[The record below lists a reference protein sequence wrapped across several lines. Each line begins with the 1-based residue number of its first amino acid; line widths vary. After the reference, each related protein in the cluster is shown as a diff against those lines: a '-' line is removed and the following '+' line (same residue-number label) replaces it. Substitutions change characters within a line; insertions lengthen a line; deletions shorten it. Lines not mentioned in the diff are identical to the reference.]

1 MRVLGN
7 AQSAYALGQTQIS
20 LPDGRTVKLADL
32 GEVKDMFAEQ
42 RSVAKMAGREVLSIG
57 ISKAKGSSDVTVY
70 HEVRKVLDELHR
82 ENPDVAFQELFTSVV
97 YIEQQYESALHA
109 MMEGAV
115 LAVLVVFLFLRD
127 FRATIISALAI
138 PLSAIPTFWF
148 MDLMGFSLNTIS
160 LLALSLVVGI
170 IVDAAIV
177 AIEDLVRHMRSEEH
191 TSELQSLMRISYA
204 VFCLKKKKKKK
215 LRH

>member
-1 MRVLGN
+1 
-7 AQSAYALGQTQIS
+7 
-20 LPDGRTVKLADL
+20 
-32 GEVKDMFAEQ
+32 
-42 RSVAKMAGREVLSIG
+42 MAGREVLSIG

-115 LAVLVVFLFLRD
+115 LAVLVVFPFLRD

-138 PLSAIPTFWF
+138 PLSAIPKIGRAHVCTPVTTAH
-148 MDLMGFSLNTIS
+148 LVCR
-160 LLALSLVVGI
+160 LLLDKNKI
-170 IVDAAIV
+170 
-177 AIEDLVRHMRSEEH
+177 
-191 TSELQSLMRISYA
+191 
-204 VFCLKKKKKKK
+204 
-215 LRH
+215 

>member
-1 MRVLGN
+1 MGLLGN

-82 ENPDVAFQELFTSVV
+82 ENPDVAFQELFT
-97 YIEQQYESALHA
+97 
-109 MMEGAV
+109 
-115 LAVLVVFLFLRD
+115 RD
-127 FRATIISALAI
+127 RKSTR
-138 PLSAIPTFWF
+138 
-148 MDLMGFSLNTIS
+148 LNS
-160 LLALSLVVGI
+160 S
-170 IVDAAIV
+170 
-177 AIEDLVRHMRSEEH
+177 H
-191 TSELQSLMRISYA
+191 
-204 VFCLKKKKKKK
+204 
-215 LRH
+215 

>member
-1 MRVLGN
+1 
-7 AQSAYALGQTQIS
+7 
-20 LPDGRTVKLADL
+20 
-32 GEVKDMFAEQ
+32 MFAEQ

-127 FRATIISALAI
+127 FRADRKITR
-138 PLSAIPTFWF
+138 
-148 MDLMGFSLNTIS
+148 LNS
-160 LLALSLVVGI
+160 SP
-170 IVDAAIV
+170 
-177 AIEDLVRHMRSEEH
+177 
-191 TSELQSLMRISYA
+191 
-204 VFCLKKKKKKK
+204 
-215 LRH
+215 